1 MVASMKGA
9 VSTFLLFIGIV
20 TRTKLREV
28 VTTGG
33 KVRLRTSKKHRRQT
47 NGERN
52 GNAAQQLDSEQEET
66 TISIHGIDPA
76 RDHQRSGEMYMDSR
90 QSWQESHPFIVI
102 PIRVPIQIMHRVV
115 SSREQ
120 LTLIVC
126 VYE

>member
-1 MVASMKGA
+1 MVASMKRA

-28 VTTGG
+28 VTGG
-33 KVRLRTSKKHRRQT
+33 KARLRTSKKHRRQI

-52 GNAAQQLDSEQEET
+52 DNAAQQLDSEQET

-90 QSWQESHPFIVI
+90 HWQESHPSIVI
-102 PIRVPIQIMHRVV
+102 SIRVP
-115 SSREQ
+115 SK
-120 LTLIVC
+120 
-126 VYE
+126 

>member
-1 MVASMKGA
+1 MVVSMKRA
-9 VSTFLLFIGIV
+9 VSTFLLSIGIV

-28 VTTGG
+28 VTGG
-33 KVRLRTSKKHRRQT
+33 KARLRTSKKHRRQT

-52 GNAAQQLDSEQEET
+52 DNAAQQLDSEQEET

-90 QSWQESHPFIVI
+90 HWQESHPSIVI
-102 PIRVPIQIMHRVV
+102 SIRVPIQIMHRVV

-120 LTLIVC
+120 LKLIVC

>member
-1 MVASMKGA
+1 MVASMKRA

-28 VTTGG
+28 VTGG
-33 KVRLRTSKKHRRQT
+33 KARLRTSKKHRRQI

-52 GNAAQQLDSEQEET
+52 DNAAQQLDSEQEET

-90 QSWQESHPFIVI
+90 QSWQEIRPAIVI
-102 PIRVPIQIMHRVV
+102 SIRVPIQIMHRVI

-120 LTLIVC
+120 LKLIVC